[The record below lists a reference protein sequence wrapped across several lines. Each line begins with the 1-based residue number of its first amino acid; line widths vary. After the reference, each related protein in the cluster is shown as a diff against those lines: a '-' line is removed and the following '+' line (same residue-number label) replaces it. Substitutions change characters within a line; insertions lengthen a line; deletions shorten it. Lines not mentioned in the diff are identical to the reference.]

1 MRAKLAI
8 AAIALGLAGC
18 SYVSDLPGA
27 ERLSRLMG
35 GGDKPPTLRPV
46 AGGDQPVPAP
56 LLGAYKGDGTLASV
70 RGEAGWIVDPATN
83 CATSNPFA
91 QPDEEIRWFGACEN
105 GRLSGRGTLVW
116 YVEGIETE
124 RNDGTFRNGE
134 FHGEVVTT
142 YPDGEVIVGTYI
154 DGVRD
159 GSFTVIGVDGKHLRA
174 NYSNGELLDESE
186 MTVAQAETWR
196 EQRLGAYPGVLLAQA
211 ASEAP
216 QVTAST
222 PAANSQVVASVP
234 VEPRAM
240 AMVLAR
246 DETPPPPSPTL
257 QLARADATDSVVRRD
272 SPASAGPGSSAAA
285 GDTVLPSSAPVDAY
299 ANRTSHV
306 SQALGVQVA
315 ALATPTLAA
324 QPAMPAAPVPPVE
337 TVAPS
342 AVAILAPR
350 TSFAATGTI
359 LIAGDGRAE
368 PIELAQ
374 ARAEPVRL
382 VAADP
387 REALRIRSDGAGAL
401 AQEYAGREGPWVIS
415 ANSAAPVLSAPPMG
429 RAPVAP
435 VAVAAAAPS
444 PVTSQPSAS
453 GNADSLFSTAYRL
466 ELDGRYAD
474 AERQYHDILVSYPS
488 APAALLAN
496 ARLEALQRARGTV
509 QIAQAAPATQRQ
521 NEYVVSANSP
531 APRYSG
537 LPPTGTTGN
546 PALALESPL
555 INRTVC
561 SQNGLYANDARWC
574 GIVTFDEGEFMR
586 VEVTDVRLNAFGQIG
601 ITRSTCTGNTFL
613 TWFSRGASVRV
624 PKRCMTVAG

>member
-46 AGGDQPVPAP
+46 AGGDQTVPAP
-56 LLGAYKGDGTLASV
+56 LLGADKGDGTLASV

-159 GSFTVIGVDGKHLRA
+159 GAFTVIGVDGKHLRA
-174 NYSNGELLDESE
+174 NYRNGELLDESE

-240 AMVLAR
+240 AMILAR
-246 DETPPPPSPTL
+246 DETPPPPSPAL

-272 SPASAGPGSSAAA
+272 SPASAAPGSSARETA
-285 GDTVLPSSAPVDAY
+285 LPLPAPVDAY

-315 ALATPTLAA
+315 ALATPTRAA
-324 QPAMPAAPVPPVE
+324 QPVMPAAPVPAVE
-337 TVAPS
+337 AATTLAPPP
-342 AVAILAPR
+342 LMPR

-368 PIELAQ
+368 PIDVVQ
-374 ARAEPVRL
+374 ARAEPIRL
-382 VAADP
+382 AAAADP
-387 REALRIRSDGAGAL
+387 REALRIRGDGAGAL

-601 ITRSTCTGNTFL
+601 ITRSACTGNTFL
-613 TWFSRGASVRV
+613 TWFSRGTSVRV